1 MDFEI
6 TGTEGISVGTM
17 GSIEDFLGNLEMP
30 ADKYKSTPKDV
41 DVNKVIDTIKG
52 EDGENTIVVDEGQ
65 TAGQN
70 GGRTENEGV
79 VIKDVTSTE
88 GGNNGQEPTKK
99 EGSNQPTEGGNNT
112 EGGSTQESSESVLYK
127 SLISDLVKN
136 GLWEGFEGIED
147 EKGNVIPLDEVNI
160 DKDLFYSIIEQKT
173 EEAKNKAAEN
183 KISVEGVS
191 DFVKRV
197 IELDKKGGN
206 VRSAMETYNNY
217 QNPIDSLDLEKV
229 EDQRKMVYLRY
240 ATENKLD
247 EQEIQDIIEI
257 REKNGRLKETAIAA
271 KEQLQK
277 AIDMKMEALEQE
289 AVARAEQEKANIKAY
304 RGKLN
309 ESFDK
314 QFQLKDSVKNKL
326 IELATKRSKEGAFQI
341 DLMFDE
347 AMRDVDKAAKIIMLI
362 ANEEEYN
369 KQISERRVREDK
381 INTMKSIRLVPK
393 SKSSNL
399 TIPTNKGSREDYEE
413 KTFDPSFL
421 FDK

>member
-52 EDGENTIVVDEGQ
+52 EDGENTVVVDEGQ

-70 GGRTENEGV
+70 GGQTENEGV
-79 VIKDVTSTE
+79 VIKDVTPTE

-289 AVARAEQEKANIKAY
+289 AIARAEQEKANIKAY

>member
-52 EDGENTIVVDEGQ
+52 EDGENTVVVDEGQ

-70 GGRTENEGV
+70 GGHTENEGV
-79 VIKDVTSTE
+79 VIKDVTPTE